1 VVLFEKIRQDFKKY
15 ADSDFLKN
23 NFRSAMEIVEFNNFT
38 FSQENLRRF
47 LNEQQEAVN
56 NELKYFSP
64 QDIQEILA
72 AFSGPRQGYPQDKHG
87 LVRVELLECPG
98 IDERNELIK
107 EKVLALIAELNSPG
121 RFAKKEITFLCRS
134 NKDVELV
141 STWLIEKNIPVES
154 EKTLNIKNN
163 KFIKELIALLRFLNS
178 PIDNLSFAAFILGDI
193 FLKAAK
199 LNKPQIEEFLFG
211 LRQKLTD
218 EEGFYIYREF
228 RKKYPEVW
236 EQFLE
241 ASFSAVG
248 YIGLY
253 ELLVDILTRFRVFE
267 NFPDQQGFFMH
278 FLEIIRDSE
287 EEYPG
292 IFDFLDYFEEI
303 NETKLFVNSSAA
315 DAVKVMTIHKAK
327 GLGFEVVIIPFLY
340 LDINDLGSQTQRGRV
355 SYVVEEEKGGLA
367 LLRLD
372 KKYARLSPEIL
383 RRYRQEY
390 KKEFSDELN
399 AIYVALTRAKS
410 ELYIFV
416 PHGMRAVNNVAR
428 FIFPQAYFVSGQ
440 TQARQKAVQA
450 ESASLLIEPP
460 QYCKWNEFLQEEFS
474 DQRLLEKRAAL
485 LTGKVLH
492 EILAAIG
499 NLAVADKEQSLQ
511 QGLSRARDLFPEIS
525 DFSAHEAM
533 VRRVLAAEELKQFF
547 YLAGAEVF
555 QEKEVV
561 DRLGITKRIDRLIIR
576 EKEAWVVDYKTRQE
590 PQLDYRQQVEEYK
603 AIIKELCPKHVVK
616 GFLIYL
622 DELKVEEVN
631 G

>member
-1 VVLFEKIRQDFKKY
+1 
-15 ADSDFLKN
+15 
-23 NFRSAMEIVEFNNFT
+23 
-38 FSQENLRRF
+38 
-47 LNEQQEAVN
+47 
-56 NELKYFSP
+56 
-64 QDIQEILA
+64 
-72 AFSGPRQGYPQDKHG
+72 
-87 LVRVELLECPG
+87 
-98 IDERNELIK
+98 
-107 EKVLALIAELNSPG
+107 
-121 RFAKKEITFLCRS
+121 
-134 NKDVELV
+134 
-141 STWLIEKNIPVES
+141 
-154 EKTLNIKNN
+154 
-163 KFIKELIALLRFLNS
+163 
-178 PIDNLSFAAFILGDI
+178 
-193 FLKAAK
+193 
-199 LNKPQIEEFLFG
+199 
-211 LRQKLTD
+211 
-218 EEGFYIYREF
+218 
-228 RKKYPEVW
+228 
-236 EQFLE
+236 
-241 ASFSAVG
+241 
-248 YIGLY
+248 
-253 ELLVDILTRFRVFE
+253 
-267 NFPDQQGFFMH
+267 
-278 FLEIIRDSE
+278 
-287 EEYPG
+287 
-292 IFDFLDYFEEI
+292 
-303 NETKLFVNSSAA
+303 
-315 DAVKVMTIHKAK
+315 
-327 GLGFEVVIIPFLY
+327 
-340 LDINDLGSQTQRGRV
+340 
-355 SYVVEEEKGGLA
+355 
-367 LLRLD
+367 
-372 KKYARLSPEIL
+372 
-383 RRYRQEY
+383 
-390 KKEFSDELN
+390 
-399 AIYVALTRAKS
+399 
-410 ELYIFV
+410 
-416 PHGMRAVNNVAR
+416 MRAVNNVAR